1 MLDSLFIG
9 ATGMQAQQA
18 NLDVIANNMANI
30 NTMGFKRSRLEFED
44 LLYQAMPGITGATGP
59 VASGMGT
66 SVAVSDKVFTLG
78 TVQQTSQ
85 PYDLAIN
92 GQGFFELLLP
102 DGTTAYTR
110 NGVFHVSSDGTLV
123 SQDGYPLSAKIVV
136 PSDAT
141 AVTIGSDGQV
151 QATVA
156 SSKQPV
162 SLGQIQLTTF
172 VNPDGLQPIGD
183 NLYVATSDNA
193 TESGA
198 GEPQSNIPGQNGA
211 GTLQQGYLE
220 ASNVNLVDEMVN
232 LVIAQRAYE
241 VNSKVVQ
248 ASDQLLSISNNL
260 YR

>member
-1 MLDSLFIG
+1 MLESLYIG

-30 NTMGFKRSRLEFED
+30 NTAGFKRSRLEFED
-44 LLYQAMPGITGATGP
+44 LLYQALPSVNGTAGP
-59 VASGMGT
+59 MISGMGT
-66 SVAVSDKVFTLG
+66 SVALSDKVFTVG
-78 TVQQTSQ
+78 TVKQTSQ

-92 GQGFFELLLP
+92 GQGFFEVVMP
-102 DGTTAYTR
+102 DGTSAYTR
-110 NGVFHVSSDGTLV
+110 NGAFHVSSDGTLV

-156 SSKQPV
+156 SQKQPV
-162 SLGQIQLTTF
+162 DLGQIQLVTF
-172 VNPDGLQPIGD
+172 VNPDGLKPIGD
-183 NLYVATSDNA
+183 NLYVATSDDQ

-198 GEPQSNIPGQNGA
+198 GDPQSTIPGQNGA

-248 ASDQLLSISNNL
+248 ASDQLLSLSNNL